1 MPTCLGFSIEIEMID
16 LTPST
21 MNEKG
26 YLPHHVIKAFVFWIL
41 TICIVVATVSGIL
54 QFWGTIGNVV
64 ANRCVWSAVILALGS
79 LAFLLIN
86 RLFGDLGR
94 LLLDTTPPP
103 SLGVDPAFAERL
115 KRAKAEG
122 RAD

>member
-1 MPTCLGFSIEIEMID
+1 MS
-16 LTPST
+16 
-21 MNEKG
+21 EKG

-41 TICIVVATVSGIL
+41 TVCIAVATLAGIL
-54 QFWGTIGNVV
+54 QSWGTIGNLV

-79 LAFLLIN
+79 LAFLLVN

-94 LLLDTTPPP
+94 LLMDATPHSPP
-103 SLGVDPAFAERL
+103 VVDPAFAERL

-122 RAD
+122 RADG